1 MGAQGDTP
9 RAVAILLEEHVTG
22 RRYLEPLERLRR
34 QGDAGPDT
42 DGLLA
47 LVLDALAYLDASL
60 EEHIAKEEEAL
71 FPPLKAR
78 LPADDRL
85 IDEMVAEHD
94 YVRMHRD
101 DLRAVIEDLLSG
113 HDDLDAGREE
123 LRAALAAATQV
134 GTPEAIAAL
143 RHAAWRVAETALVHF
158 ENEEEL
164 VFPLAPQLLTPEE
177 LAEAA
182 AAMDAIAARF
192 AGAET

>member
-1 MGAQGDTP
+1 MSEQRDPP
-9 RAVAILLEEHVTG
+9 RAVAVLLEEHAVG

-34 QGDAGPDT
+34 QGDGGPDAET
-42 DGLLA
+42 LLT
-47 LVLDALAYLDASL
+47 LVLEALAYLDASL

-101 DLRAVIEDLLSG
+101 DLRAVIEDLLAG

-123 LRAALAAATQV
+123 LRAALRAAAETR
-134 GTPEAIAAL
+134 TPEAVAAL
-143 RHAAWRVAETALVHF
+143 RHAAWRVAETALIHF

-164 VFPLAPQLLTPEE
+164 VFPLAPQLLTPDE

-182 AAMDAIAARF
+182 RAMDAIAARF
-192 AGAET
+192 AGAEA